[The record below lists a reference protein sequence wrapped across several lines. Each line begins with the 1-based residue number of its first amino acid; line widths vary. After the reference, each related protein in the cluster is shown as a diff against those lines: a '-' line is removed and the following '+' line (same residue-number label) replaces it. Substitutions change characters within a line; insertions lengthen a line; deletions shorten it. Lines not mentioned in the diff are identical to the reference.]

1 MIKSKSKSEKI
12 PTVEF
17 VGYQSQ
23 IMLNELSENSVSIIS
38 ESKNGFVKL
47 DFIRFNES
55 DFILEFSKA
64 ENKYENEGNL
74 IMNSNSIYVNGLSFN
89 IDYIDNSP
97 EVKIVFDGLLITFL
111 IGYSLEKITISNE
124 FDNYDFPL
132 PMKE

>member
-1 MIKSKSKSEKI
+1 MFKSKSEKI

-74 IMNSNSIYVNGLSFN
+74 IMNSNSIYVNGAAST
-89 IDYIDNSP
+89 
-97 EVKIVFDGLLITFL
+97 LITLTIRLRSKSFL
-111 IGYSLEKITISNE
+111 T
-124 FDNYDFPL
+124 DC
-132 PMKE
+132 